1 MSKAEYELES
11 AVRLIEGVLQKFKD
25 SPEQSAIVE
34 LIRACEGIDRH
45 YKKTCEQIDLDNN
58 DPAGTA
64 YEYGFNMEYYIE
76 SDWWQ
81 EISEA
86 LRVLRKDK

>member
-1 MSKAEYELES
+1 MDVAWELEQAKSLIDRALLRIENAPEVS
-11 AVRLIEGVLQKFKD
+11 ALITLIEKCESLDAHYK
-25 SPEQSAIVE
+25 
-34 LIRACEGIDRH
+34 RACE
-45 YKKTCEQIDLDNN
+45 EVDLDNG
-58 DPAGTA
+58 DEIGTA
-64 YEYGFNMEYYIE
+64 YEGGFSMEYYIE